1 MIIILTILITIF
13 VIPFLIYK
21 RKVDDIE
28 LNCGVNPYN
37 KRVMKGEGF
46 VVVDNILDETCRQK
60 LTDTFL
66 DKAKKNKN
74 LNEDVKLNFYSNEKF
89 LKQLSEIVGEDL
101 YPVNSM
107 DLQRCW
113 IRYYFEGM
121 KSQYYENYHHDIKR
135 YGDGMKQYRLVIP
148 VYDTSDTMFSIEGY
162 KPFRFEENM
171 GVFLEADNCFHKVEF
186 KRGERLL
193 LIMDFINKPC
203 DDRLSH
209 YTCRNVRGYFNWL
222 RDVAWRNLSSVYYK
236 IANS

>member
-1 MIIILTILITIF
+1 MIVIFILLITIF
-13 VIPFLIYK
+13 IVPFLIYK
-21 RKVDDIE
+21 RKVDDID
-28 LNCGVNPYN
+28 LGCDVSPYN
-37 KRVMKGEGF
+37 RRVMKGEGF
-46 VVVDNILDETCRQK
+46 VVVDNILDETCRKK
-60 LTDTFL
+60 LVDTFL

-74 LNEDVKLNFYSNEKF
+74 LNEDVKLNFYSNEQF

-101 YPVNSM
+101 YPVNSL

-135 YGDGMKQYRLVIP
+135 YGGDVKQYRLVIP
-148 VYDTSDTMFSIEGY
+148 LYDTSDTIFTIDGHGTF
-162 KPFRFEENM
+162 PFEENM
-171 GVFLEADNCFHKVEF
+171 GVFLEASNCLHKVEF

-203 DDRLSH
+203 DNRLSH
-209 YTCRNVRGYFNWL
+209 YTCRNFKGYFNWL
-222 RDVAWRNLSSVYYK
+222 RDVAWRNLSSMHYK